1 MINMA
6 IKKIKKRDGTIEK
19 FDKKKLTKSI
29 ASACHQ
35 ANFKLCPP
43 EVLADD
49 ILKELEKK
57 KKDLITVEDVR
68 STACSVFKKNDMTGV
83 CDTYMF
89 VWLHSKKPKIQKVEK
104 RDGAIE
110 PFNSEKI
117 FKSIQKSL
125 HQSHIKDGKFAEKM
139 TKEVIGILDK
149 RFGKSKNS
157 VPVWDIKDVI
167 EFVLV
172 KNKVP
177 KVAKKYIL
185 YRYM

>member
-1 MINMA
+1 MIDMT
-6 IKKIKKRDGTIEK
+6 IKKIKKRDGTIQK
-19 FDKKKLTKSI
+19 FEKKKLTKSI

-35 ANFKLCPP
+35 ANFKLCLP

-49 ILKELEKK
+49 IHKALEKK
-57 KKDLITVEDVR
+57 RKDLITVEDVR

-89 VWLHSKKPKIQKVEK
+89 VWLHAKKSKIKKVEK
-104 RDGAIE
+104 RDGTIE
-110 PFNSEKI
+110 SFNSEKI

-139 TKEVIGILDK
+139 TKETISILNK
-149 RFGKSKNS
+149 RFGKSKKP

-172 KNKVP
+172 KNKLP
-177 KVAKKYIL
+177 GVAKKYIL